1 MTMCT
6 MAVRTAAAMSLIFAA
21 SFSPAE
27 TTSPP
32 PASPAPASPAHASA
46 SAAAELDKHL
56 TGLSSWAADFTQTID
71 DGHGNVQ
78 RSAAGRLFLQRPGK
92 FRWDYT
98 QPSEQ
103 LVLAD
108 GRQIWFYDKD
118 LAQANVRDMDTSL
131 ASTPASLLSG
141 SGSVSTQFNV
151 TALPA
156 SGGLQWYQLIPK
168 HADTDF
174 QVVRI
179 GFDKGDLR
187 SMFLADK
194 LNQITQLTFSNSKRN
209 IVIAAGSVFVRAAA
223 GSRCDR
229 TRRQVRTN
237 DGTYRPLADRLRPQ
251 SLDEYVG
258 QSHLLGVGAP
268 LRRALESGRPHS
280 MILWGPPG
288 TGKTTLA
295 RLVAS
300 GAHAEFIALSAV
312 LAGIKDIR
320 AVVEQARS
328 LRGTRDTVLFLDE
341 VHRFN
346 KSQQDTFLPYVED
359 GTLIFVGATT
369 ENPSFEV
376 NNALL
381 SRARVYVLKPLE
393 AADLAKLLDR
403 ALQDPERGLGQLKLQ
418 IDDGARELLLAAA
431 DGDARRMLNLL
442 ETAADLSSA
451 EEAGRR
457 LDVDTMRAVIG
468 STYVRFDKGGENFYD
483 QISALHKSVRGSDPD
498 AALYWLCR
506 MLAGGCDPLYI
517 ARRAL
522 RMASEDIGNA
532 DPRALTLALEACSV
546 YERLG
551 SPEGELAIAQAV
563 VFMACA
569 AKSNAVYTAY
579 KAAAED
585 AAGLGSLE
593 VPLHLRNAPT
603 RLMKEI
609 GYGKGYR
616 YAHDEPGGYAAG
628 ERYFPDEM
636 PDRRYYVPAPRGL
649 EIKIGEALNARRE
662 RDARARG
669 AGG

>member
-1 MTMCT
+1 
-6 MAVRTAAAMSLIFAA
+6 
-21 SFSPAE
+21 
-27 TTSPP
+27 
-32 PASPAPASPAHASA
+32 
-46 SAAAELDKHL
+46 
-56 TGLSSWAADFTQTID
+56 
-71 DGHGNVQ
+71 
-78 RSAAGRLFLQRPGK
+78 
-92 FRWDYT
+92 
-98 QPSEQ
+98 
-103 LVLAD
+103 
-108 GRQIWFYDKD
+108 
-118 LAQANVRDMDTSL
+118 
-131 ASTPASLLSG
+131 
-141 SGSVSTQFNV
+141 V
-151 TALPA
+151 TAV
-156 SGGLQWYQLIPK
+156 G
-168 HADTDF
+168 
-174 QVVRI
+174 
-179 GFDKGDLR
+179 
-187 SMFLADK
+187 
-194 LNQITQLTFSNSKRN
+194 
-209 IVIAAGSVFVRAAA
+209 
-223 GSRCDR
+223 
-229 TRRQVRTN
+229 
-237 DGTYRPLADRLRPQ
+237 DGTYRPLADRLRPAA
-251 SLDEYVG
+251 LDEFVG
-258 QSHLLGVGAP
+258 QSHLLAEGAP

-295 RLVAS
+295 RLVAR
-300 GAHAEFIALSAV
+300 GANAEFIALSAV

-320 AVVEQARS
+320 AVVERARS

-359 GTLIFVGATT
+359 GTLIFIGATT

-381 SRARVYVLKPLE
+381 SRARVYVLKSLTQE
-393 AADLAKLLDR
+393 DLGNLLDR
-403 ALQDPERGLGQLKLQ
+403 ALEDSERGLGKLGLSVEP
-418 IDDGARELLLAAA
+418 GARELLLAAA

-442 ETAADLSSA
+442 ETAADLSTP
-451 EEAGRR
+451 EGAGHR
-457 LDVDTMRAVIG
+457 LGVDTMRAVVG

-532 DPRALTLALEACSV
+532 DPRALTLCLEACAV

-551 SPEGELAIAQAV
+551 TPEGELAIAQAI

-569 AKSNAVYTAY
+569 AKSNAVY
-579 KAAAED
+579 AAFNAAKED
-585 AAGLGSLE
+585 AAGLGSLD

-616 YAHDEPGGYAAG
+616 YAHDEPDAYAAG
-628 ERYFPDEM
+628 ERYFPDAM

-649 EIKIGEALNARRE
+649 EIKIGEALASR
-662 RDARARG
+662 RARDRPQG
-669 AGG
+669 A

>member
-1 MTMCT
+1 MT
-6 MAVRTAAAMSLIFAA
+6 
-21 SFSPAE
+21 
-27 TTSPP
+27 
-32 PASPAPASPAHASA
+32 
-46 SAAAELDKHL
+46 
-56 TGLSSWAADFTQTID
+56 
-71 DGHGNVQ
+71 
-78 RSAAGRLFLQRPGK
+78 AG
-92 FRWDYT
+92 
-98 QPSEQ
+98 
-103 LVLAD
+103 
-108 GRQIWFYDKD
+108 
-118 LAQANVRDMDTSL
+118 
-131 ASTPASLLSG
+131 
-141 SGSVSTQFNV
+141 
-151 TALPA
+151 
-156 SGGLQWYQLIPK
+156 
-168 HADTDF
+168 
-174 QVVRI
+174 
-179 GFDKGDLR
+179 
-187 SMFLADK
+187 
-194 LNQITQLTFSNSKRN
+194 
-209 IVIAAGSVFVRAAA
+209 
-223 GSRCDR
+223 
-229 TRRQVRTN
+229 
-237 DGTYRPLADRLRPQ
+237 DGTYQPLADRLRPR

-258 QSHLLGVGAP
+258 QSHLLGPGAP

-295 RLVAS
+295 RLVAR
-300 GAHAEFIALSAV
+300 GARAEFIALSAV

-320 AVVEQARS
+320 SVVEQARS

-381 SRARVYVLKPLE
+381 SRARVYVLKSLTFD
-393 AADLAKLLDR
+393 DLGRLLDR
-403 ALQDPERGLGQLKLQ
+403 ALVDEERGLGKHGLT
-418 IDDGARELLLAAA
+418 IDAGGRELLLAAA

-442 ETAADLSSA
+442 ETAADLSVPVPSG
-451 EEAGRR
+451 GRR
-457 LDVDTMRAVIG
+457 LDADTTRAVIG

-506 MLAGGCDPLYI
+506 MLAGGCDPLYV

-532 DPRALTLALEACSV
+532 DPRALTMTLEACAV

-551 SPEGELAIAQAV
+551 SPEGELAIAQAI

-569 AKSNAVYTAY
+569 AKSNALYTAF
-579 KAAAED
+579 KAATAD
-585 AAGLGSLE
+585 ANSLGSLE

-603 RLMKEI
+603 RLMKEV

-616 YAHDEPGGYAAG
+616 YAHDEPEAYAAG
-628 ERYFPDEM
+628 ERYFPDDM

-649 EIKIGEALNARRE
+649 EIKIGEALEARRD
-662 RDARARG
+662 RDRAARAAARG
-669 AGG
+669 A